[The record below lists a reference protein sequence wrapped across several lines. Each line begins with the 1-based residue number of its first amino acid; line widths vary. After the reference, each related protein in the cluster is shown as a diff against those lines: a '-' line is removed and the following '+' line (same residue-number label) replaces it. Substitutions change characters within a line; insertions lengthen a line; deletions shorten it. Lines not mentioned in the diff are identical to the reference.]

1 MNAEEIF
8 RSFPQTTETLVELR
22 SQNRDAYRGTMNA
35 LASRRKLRPVFLE
48 KKTGPERH
56 AWMVAELAKHS
67 NADLAIEVL
76 FGWLMKCRA
85 PMIKTFLDTLG
96 IEHDGAGIIASLPPE
111 PARMKLSAAVEVLL
125 ASNPAW
131 VVAIY
136 LNLFCEMDIAKWP
149 HLHELVA
156 TDFRLQPPKK
166 DDVESKETA
175 SEASIST
182 ETESATVRIHAH
194 TDTPDSETS
203 Q

>member
-8 RSFPQTTETLVELR
+8 RSFPQASETLVELR
-22 SQNRDAYRGTMNA
+22 SQNRDAYRGTMNT

-67 NADLAIEVL
+67 NADLSIEVL

-96 IEHDGAGIIASLPPE
+96 IEHDGAGIIASLPAE

-136 LNLFCEMDIAKWP
+136 LNLFCEMDTAKWP
-149 HLHELVA
+149 HLRELVA
-156 TDFRLQPPKK
+156 TDYRLQPPRK
-166 DDVESKETA
+166 TA
-175 SEASIST
+175 SETPVSA
-182 ETESATVRIHAH
+182 EAESSAVRIHAH
-194 TDTPDSETS
+194 TDTPDSNPTA